1 MRENHTLLL
10 RSATFSNFEK
20 PPSQACFQVH
30 RSPFPL
36 WLFGMGVW
44 RKPFFGHKNGFLRF
58 RLPPTPSPRHF
69 PNCKNSP
76 LAHPLSPYGFLG
88 WGCGGNRSLATKNG
102 FPHFRLPLPSPA
114 SVSRLSSSSSASPF
128 CVFCACVV
136 YCNRGGEKDAN
147 CTCYRRLPGNRR
159 SHRA

>member
-58 RLPPTPSPRHF
+58 RLPQLPLPVIFQTAKIPHSPIHF
-69 PNCKNSP
+69 P
-76 LAHPLSPYGFLG
+76 LTAFLD
-88 WGCGGNRSLATKNG
+88 GGVGETVLWPQER
-102 FPHFRLPLPSPA
+102 FPPLPSPA
-114 SVSRLSSSSSASPF
+114 SVSHLSSSSSASPF

-159 SHRA
+159 GHRA

>member
-1 MRENHTLLL
+1 MRENHALPF
-10 RSATFSNFEK
+10 RSAAFSNFE
-20 PPSQACFQVH
+20 PPFTSMLS
-30 RSPFPL
+30 SPPFSLSPMAL
-36 WLFGMGVW
+36 WDGGVEETVLW
-44 RKPFFGHKNGFLRF
+44 PQEWIPSLPP
-58 RLPPTPSPRHF
+58 PPTPSPRHF

-114 SVSRLSSSSSASPF
+114 SVSHLSSSSSASPF

>member
-58 RLPPTPSPRHF
+58 RLPQLPLPVIFQTAKIPHSPIHF
-69 PNCKNSP
+69 P
-76 LAHPLSPYGFLG
+76 LTAFLD
-88 WGCGGNRSLATKNG
+88 GGVGETVLGHKER
-102 FPHFRLPLPSPA
+102 FPPLPSPA
-114 SVSRLSSSSSASPF
+114 SVSHLSSPSSVSPF

-136 YCNRGGEKDAN
+136 YCSGGGEKDAN

>member
-10 RSATFSNFEK
+10 RSATFSNFENPLHK
-20 PPSQACFQVH
+20 HAFKSTVL
-30 RSPFPL
+30 PFP
-36 WLFGMGVW
+36 
-44 RKPFFGHKNGFLRF
+44 
-58 RLPPTPSPRHF
+58 
-69 PNCKNSP
+69 
-76 LAHPLSPYGFLG
+76 YGSLG
-88 WGCGGNRSLATKNG
+88 WGCGGNRSLVTRMDSSASASPNSLSPSFSKLQK
-102 FPHFRLPLPSPA
+102 FPTRPSTFPLRLSWMGVWGKPFFDHKERFPPLPSPA

>member
-10 RSATFSNFEK
+10 RSPTFSNFEK

-58 RLPPTPSPRHF
+58 RLPQLPLPVIFQTVKFPTRPSTF
-69 PNCKNSP
+69 P
-76 LAHPLSPYGFLG
+76 LRLSWMGV
-88 WGCGGNRSLATKNG
+88 WGKPFFGHKER
-102 FPHFRLPLPSPA
+102 FPPLPSPA
-114 SVSRLSSSSSASPF
+114 SVSHLSSSSSASPF

-136 YCNRGGEKDAN
+136 YCSGGGEKDAN